1 MPGSGPEAAAGSSR
15 PVAWRRW
22 GGIEP
27 LLDAA
32 LDLPAAARAAYLKQ
46 VGEGDA
52 ELGAALQQ
60 LIQGAEGE
68 GGILDG
74 GAAAEFGGLLS
85 ELAIPGSK
93 IGERVG
99 PYEIVGE
106 AGRGGMGVVYLAE
119 RADQQY
125 TGRVALK
132 LLRPGLDDPFWVQ
145 RFLRERQVLA
155 TLEHRGIAR
164 LFDGGMDDGRP
175 WFAMEYVD
183 GVPID
188 AYCHSRELSLEQRL
202 ELFLQVCSAVAYAH
216 RRLVIHRDLKPSNVL
231 VDTEGSARLLDFGIA
246 KVVQDREDGD
256 GTTRTEVTLLTP
268 DYASP
273 EQLRGGVVS
282 TATDVYSLAAM
293 LYELLAGTRPFEVRG
308 RPRHEV
314 ERAVLEEDPMAP
326 SEVVRRAGVGHPE
339 APRLPWRKL
348 RGDVDTIILKALQ
361 KEPERRYS
369 TVDALA
375 ADVRRYLEGAPVVAR
390 RDTWRYR
397 SGKFVRRHRAGML
410 TAAAG
415 VVLLAA
421 FALQTRM
428 QLSHTETQRRVA
440 DQVTEF
446 LASILMEANPSLGG
460 REETTI
466 REVLDRALARL
477 DRSLKNEPAARV
489 RAYDAVGGAYWQL
502 GLASKAR
509 TAFDSAVSLG
519 ARDGVTSPERMF
531 YYRSRLTAAMAE
543 SGEFAGAISVGR
555 TNLTE
560 ARAVFGARASQ
571 AAGAMSNLGEML
583 AQFGSVG
590 EAESLLRESLAI
602 RSATGARP
610 IFVAATQAKL
620 ADLLADSHLS
630 RDAGKLAEADSL
642 SRVALATAQ
651 REIGERGPMI
661 EGYYRR
667 SALLRHR
674 RGDHGGDTLMRAA
687 HDRHAALWGADH
699 LFLDRERSALAAMA
713 ADHGA
718 YTEAESLYRRVIVRA
733 RSRGATIDEA
743 DLLGLGRVYLERRNA
758 FAAESLFR
766 EAYRLRSAWLPANNP
781 KTAEAEALWGAALA
795 AMGRNDEALPL
806 LREAVPIVRERWGD
820 EDPRTA
826 VASAALARAIRP

>member
-1 MPGSGPEAAAGSSR
+1 MPDSGPESPAGSSK
-15 PVAWRRW
+15 PVGWRRW
-22 GGIEP
+22 DGIEP

-32 LDLPAAARAAYLKQ
+32 LDLPAADRAAYLKQ
-46 VGEGDA
+46 VGEGDP

-60 LIQGAEGE
+60 LIQGADGE
-68 GGILDG
+68 GILDG
-74 GAAAEFGGLLS
+74 GAGAEFDRLLAK
-85 ELAIPGSK
+85 LAIPGSS
-93 IGERVG
+93 IGKRIG

-106 AGRGGMGVVYLAE
+106 AGHGGMGVVYLAE

-132 LLRPGLDDPFWVQ
+132 LLRPGFDDPSWVQ

-164 LFDGGMDDGRP
+164 LFDGGTDDGCP

-188 AYCHSRELSLEQRL
+188 VYCRSRALSIVQRV

-246 KVVQDREDGD
+246 KVVQDREEGD
-256 GTTRTEVTLLTP
+256 ETTRTGVTMLTP

-273 EQLRGGVVS
+273 EQLRGGIVG
-282 TATDVYSLAAM
+282 TATDVYSLGAM
-293 LYELLAGTRPFEVRG
+293 LYELLAGARPFAARG
-308 RPRHEV
+308 RARHEV
-314 ERAVLEEDPMAP
+314 ERAVAEEDPAAP
-326 SEVVRRAGVGHPE
+326 SEVVRRAGNSHPD
-339 APRLPWRKL
+339 APLLPWRRL
-348 RGDVDTIILKALQ
+348 RGDLDTIILKALH

-375 ADVRRYLEGAPVVAR
+375 ADLRRYLEGAPVVAR

-397 SGKFVRRHRAGML
+397 SGKFVRRHRAGVL
-410 TAAAG
+410 TTAAG

-421 FALQTRM
+421 FAMQTRL
-428 QLSHTETQRRVA
+428 QLSRTETQRRVA

-466 REVLDRALARL
+466 REVLDRASDRL
-477 DRSLKNEPAARV
+477 GKSLKTEPAARV

-509 TAFDSAVSLG
+509 VAFDSAVFLG
-519 ARDGVTSPERMF
+519 ARDGVTSPAQMF
-531 YYRSRLTAAMAE
+531 FYRNRLTAAMAE
-543 SGEFAGAISVGR
+543 SGELATAISVGR
-555 TNLTE
+555 TNLMD
-560 ARAVFGARASQ
+560 ARSVFGARSSEAL
-571 AAGAMSNLGEML
+571 GVMSILGEML
-583 AQFGSVG
+583 AVYGSDV
-590 EAESLLRESLAI
+590 EAEHLLRESLAI

-610 IFVAATQAKL
+610 ISIAATQAKL
-620 ADLLADSHLS
+620 ADLLADSHPS
-630 RDAGKLAEADSL
+630 RHAGKLAEADSL
-642 SRVALATAQ
+642 ARVALATAQ
-651 REIGERGPMI
+651 REIGDRNPMI
-661 EGYYRR
+661 NGYYRR
-667 SALLRHR
+667 SALVRHR
-674 RGDHGGDTLMRAA
+674 RGDHGGDSLMRAA
-687 HDRHAALWGADH
+687 HARHSALWGAEH
-699 LFLDRERSALAAMA
+699 LFLDPERSALAAMA

-718 YTEAESLYRRVIVRA
+718 YAEAESLYRRVILRA

-743 DLLGLGRVYLERRNA
+743 DLVGLGRIYLGRRNA

-766 EAYRLRSAWLPANNP
+766 EAYRLRSAFLPANSP

-806 LREAVPIVRERWGD
+806 LREALPIVRERWGD